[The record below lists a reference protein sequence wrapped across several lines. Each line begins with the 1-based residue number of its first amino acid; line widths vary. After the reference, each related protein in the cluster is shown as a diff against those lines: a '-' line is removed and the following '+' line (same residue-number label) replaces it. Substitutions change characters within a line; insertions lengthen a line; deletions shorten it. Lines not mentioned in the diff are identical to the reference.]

1 MFKEEDWNDNDKSI
15 FLKRKFNLLT
25 YQQISES
32 KIGDLKSSDKT
43 QNLISAVLET
53 EKIDE
58 KIGKLKSFY
67 AIGEFQTQE
76 ILASKVALYN
86 KTLLSMIKNR
96 YSSNLLKKYK
106 RINKMGKK
114 KNLTPKNHNLTK
126 RTKNCCGYGPIF

>member
-1 MFKEEDWNDNDKSI
+1 MFKEEDWSENDRNI

-32 KIGDLKSSDKT
+32 KIGDLKNSDKT
-43 QNLISAVLET
+43 QNLISAVIET
-53 EKIDE
+53 QNIDE

-106 RINKMGKK
+106 RINKMGNIN
-114 KNLTPKNHNLTK
+114 NL
-126 RTKNCCGYGPIF
+126 F